1 MGWLVQSIN
10 SSIGK
15 KVIMALTGTLLLLFL
30 LYHFAGNLTL
40 FFGKEV
46 FTTYVETLSIFK
58 PIVRVIEV
66 ILALIFLS
74 HMIYG
79 AWLWV
84 QNKIARPGKYAVN
97 AASKNSDLFSRT
109 TLLTGSVIFIFLV
122 VHLQTFWYTFNFSPE
137 KPALWDILTSWFSN
151 PYYSGLYVVAMFV
164 MAFHLNHG
172 FQSAF
177 QTFGWN
183 HKKYF
188 PIVKALGWIYTVV
201 ISLGFASMPIY
212 FLFFY
217 GGN

>member
-1 MGWLVQSIN
+1 MGWIVQSFT

-15 KVIMALTGTLLLLFL
+15 KILMALTGTLLLLFL
-30 LYHFAGNLTL
+30 MYHFAGNLTIY
-40 FFGKEV
+40 FGREV

-74 HMIYG
+74 HIVY
-79 AWLWV
+79 AIWLWI
-84 QNKIARPGKYAVN
+84 QNKKARPGKYAVN
-97 AASKNSDLFSRT
+97 ASSENSSFSSRI
-109 TLLTGSVIFIFLV
+109 TLLTGLVILIFLLT
-122 VHLQTFWYTFNFSPE
+122 HLQTIWYVFNFSPE
-137 KPALWDILTSWFSN
+137 KPELWDIMVYWFSN
-151 PYYSGLYVVAMFV
+151 PNYSGFYVLAMILLGY
-164 MAFHLNHG
+164 HLNHG

-183 HKKYF
+183 HSKYF
-188 PIVKALGWIYTVV
+188 PIVKTIGWIYTIV
-201 ISLGFASMPIY
+201 IAAGFASMPIY

>member
-1 MGWLVQSIN
+1 MGWIVQSFT

-15 KVIMALTGTLLLLFL
+15 KILMALTGTLLILFL
-30 LYHFAGNLTL
+30 LYHFAGNLTIY
-40 FFGKEV
+40 FGREV

-74 HMIYG
+74 HIFYG
-79 AWLWV
+79 IWLWI
-84 QNKIARPGKYAVN
+84 QNKKARPGKYAVN
-97 AASKNSDLFSRT
+97 ASSKNSDLASRT
-109 TLLTGSVIFIFLV
+109 TLLTGFIVLMFLLT
-122 VHLQTFWYTFNFSPE
+122 HLWTIWYYFNFSPD
-137 KPALWDILTSWFSN
+137 KPELWDIMVQWFSN
-151 PYYSGLYVVAMFV
+151 PYYSGFYVFAMIFLGY
-164 MAFHLNHG
+164 HLNHG

-183 HKKYF
+183 HNKYF
-188 PIVKALGWIYTVV
+188 PIVKAIGLIYTIV
-201 ISLGFASMPIY
+201 IAAGFASMPIY